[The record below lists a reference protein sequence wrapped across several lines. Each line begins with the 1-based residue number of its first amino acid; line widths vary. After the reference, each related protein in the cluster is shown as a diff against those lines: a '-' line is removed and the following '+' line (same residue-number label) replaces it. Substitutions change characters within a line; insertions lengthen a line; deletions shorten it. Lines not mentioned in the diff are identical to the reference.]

1 MNVIKN
7 KKENLSEAEKQ
18 LVAMLRKKSD
28 YNQKELAKELSWTTS
43 KVKYYMTRL
52 VERGIL
58 IRKGTNRKGSW
69 MIEDK

>member
-1 MNVIKN
+1 M
-7 KKENLSEAEKQ
+7 
-18 LVAMLRKKSD
+18 AMRKKSD